1 MRNLLLLLIL
11 SSLFGCS
18 NVKYYPSY
26 GTHKIQRPGPPN
38 LLELDPNQHI
48 GSNDNVD
55 RLTENII
62 RLKDNNA
69 LLNRAL
75 DKYDIQA
82 EPKEKTN
89 GNNGQ

>member
-1 MRNLLLLLIL
+1 
-11 SSLFGCS
+11 
-18 NVKYYPSY
+18 
-26 GTHKIQRPGPPN
+26 
-38 LLELDPNQHI
+38 
-48 GSNDNVD
+48 
-55 RLTENII
+55 
-62 RLKDNNA
+62 